1 MITKENLISAYFID
15 NERQNIEVLTRSDD
29 GTKVVPTIIPF
40 EENNVL
46 FKELTSII
54 TVDKLHEDT
63 YQKKKTEKKDFEDM
77 TKLYLDDSEHLGRLG
92 QTDREE
98 ILSEVWG
105 AKKKLID
112 GKWYVELSEVAEII
126 GS

>member
-1 MITKENLISAYFID
+1 MMAGWITS
-15 NERQNIEVLTRSDD
+15 
-29 GTKVVPTIIPF
+29 
-40 EENNVL
+40 
-46 FKELTSII
+46 
-54 TVDKLHEDT
+54 
-63 YQKKKTEKKDFEDM
+63 KKDFEDM
-77 TKLYLDDSEHLGRLG
+77 TKLYLDDSDHLGRLG

>member
-1 MITKENLISAYFID
+1 MITTFHIAGLVHSKKE
-15 NERQNIEVLTRSDD
+15 
-29 GTKVVPTIIPF
+29 
-40 EENNVL
+40 
-46 FKELTSII
+46 FKEK
-54 TVDKLHEDT
+54 V
-63 YQKKKTEKKDFEDM
+63 M
-77 TKLYLDDSEHLGRLG
+77 TKLYMEDSKEHLGRLG

>member
-1 MITKENLISAYFID
+1 
-15 NERQNIEVLTRSDD
+15 
-29 GTKVVPTIIPF
+29 
-40 EENNVL
+40 
-46 FKELTSII
+46 
-54 TVDKLHEDT
+54 
-63 YQKKKTEKKDFEDM
+63 M
-77 TKLYLDDSEHLGRLG
+77 TKLYIDKESDHIGRLG

-105 AKKKLID
+105 AEKKLID